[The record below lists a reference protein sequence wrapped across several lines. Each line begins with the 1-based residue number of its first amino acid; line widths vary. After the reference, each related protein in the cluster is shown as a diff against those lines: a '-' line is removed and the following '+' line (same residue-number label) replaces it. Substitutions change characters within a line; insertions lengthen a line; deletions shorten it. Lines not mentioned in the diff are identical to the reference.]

1 MPSACVTFLSA
12 ASSITHEPK
21 VWYGLC
27 KWGGIPLHPQHI
39 TTLRAIHKPPN
50 QQTLQHFILISKWRY
65 LSSPALATLGGQEL
79 DESQKNWT
87 HNSRTV
93 RALEPETKMTHLKVF
108 QKLHF
113 HQIWREVTTAVVRLW
128 RFTQWLKNA
137 IFWRVSLPPG
147 VCRGWRNEMGLLQ
160 MDTPWASVWTDT
172 ADVFLY
178 MPCHVGH
185 TKLNLTFY
193 NPKMFPRSLWHLTSE
208 KTRKSQR
215 HQQSWP
221 PKKLHHQ
228 PSWPCLPCYRLR

>member
-1 MPSACVTFLSA
+1 MGWNPITSPTHHDVKSYPQTTKPTNPA
-12 ASSITHEPK
+12 ALHLDLKVEVLVISSTCYSGGGVRTRWIPK
-21 VWYGLC
+21 KLD
-27 KWGGIPLHPQHI
+27 
-39 TTLRAIHKPPN
+39 T
-50 QQTLQHFILISKWRY
+50 QQQDC
-65 LSSPALATLGGQEL
+65 A
-79 DESQKNWT
+79 
-87 HNSRTV
+87 
-93 RALEPETKMTHLKVF
+93 ALEPETKMTHLKVF

-113 HQIWREVTTAVVRLW
+113 HQISREVTTAVVRLW

-208 KTRKSQR
+208 NPQKPTS
-215 HQQSWP
+215 P
-221 PKKLHHQ
+221 TILTPKKNSITNHPGLV
-228 PSWPCLPCYRLR
+228 CLVTD